1 MTETGESPDS
11 VALRL
16 GSTDVIQGEVFE
28 SLCQAKMLARKPFS
42 AYHPA
47 CPSTGPM

>member
-11 VALRL
+11 VALTSR
-16 GSTDVIQGEVFE
+16 STDVIHDEGFKA
-28 SLCQAKMLARKPFS
+28 LCQTKVLALKPFS